1 MIMQDFF
8 TLDNNLNFLNL
19 KFYSYTTSK
28 IIFNVVIKLGLF
40 LVARIVLPSIK
51 DAKKKIESARKNIPL
66 VVLIII
72 FLLSAIVGVIYFHGQ
87 DLRNAPEYTGYNDD
101 WFSRNDNS
109 KKPPNLID
117 YLKPKPQKKPK
128 LPNLGVLFR
137 IEGDASF
144 YAWRFQVLDSYL
156 TGTGWIRI
164 NDTFKAY
171 LGEARGSVSF
181 IVHKELVNVTDV
193 KTVELVSLWDPAYG
207 TEASSFAIHSNTSA
221 SIMTAPQI
229 GRNDE
234 ELRIVLYASKP
245 AIVNITYRVF
255 GSDINEQEIASRSST
270 VSDTKSYALSQD
282 DLRKYTEIPDDYFA
296 KYPEVKRVFDILN
309 ESIDAD
315 ENTVYEAIAIAS
327 SLLRANYTI
336 YPTLDLPEEED
347 PVAKFI
353 GDGGGSI
360 AMFVYTVAL
369 FMRYIKLPT
378 RVILGIMGG
387 RYNVTTGIT
396 ELDVNFLRYWLE
408 VYDRSIGWVPFN
420 VDPYAGDLKN
430 LAEVTFRVSLYIIT
444 QSPGTIGETKATYLD
459 VNFTLYVE
467 VKGIGISAFVGR
479 NVTFYELNETVDGQ
493 PYKIGEA
500 SLRFYDEQTL
510 IANIT
515 TSYETI
521 YNALGRDPVYGLHYI
536 AAIVLGFTA
545 IDQVLLVKRAVIT

>member
-1 MIMQDFF
+1 M
-8 TLDNNLNFLNL
+8 
-19 KFYSYTTSK
+19 
-28 IIFNVVIKLGLF
+28 GLF

-66 VVLIII
+66 AVLIII

-87 DLRNAPEYTGYNDD
+87 DLRNAPEYTGYSDD
-101 WFSRNDNS
+101 WFSKNNNS

-117 YLKPKPQKKPK
+117 YLKPRPRKKPK

-144 YAWRFQVLDSYL
+144 YAWRYQVLNSYL

-181 IVHKELVNVTDV
+181 IVHKEFVNVTDV
-193 KTVELVSLWDPAYG
+193 KTVELVSLWDPVYG

-221 SIMTAPQI
+221 TIMTAPQI

-234 ELRIVLYASKP
+234 ELRIVLYASEP

-296 KYPEVKRVFDILN
+296 EYPEVKRVFDILN

-315 ENTVYEAIAIAS
+315 KNTVYEAIAIAS
-327 SLLRANYTI
+327 SLLRANYTV

-353 GDGGGSI
+353 RDGGGSV

-387 RYNVTTGIT
+387 RYNATTGIT

-408 VYDRSIGWVPFN
+408 VYDRSIGWIPFN

-459 VNFTLYVE
+459 ANFTLYVE
-467 VKGIGISAFVGR
+467 VKGIGISAFIGR

-500 SLRFYDEQTL
+500 PLILYDEQTL

-536 AAIVLGFTA
+536 AAVVLGFTA
-545 IDQVLLVKRAVIT
+545 IDQVLLVRRAVIT